1 MDTEILD
8 PKQWT
13 WLISIAVGIG
23 ITAILSLVLRKI
35 VAFVKKKTANTQ
47 GFWKRKIHRI
57 IHLPLQ
63 VAIWGVGVAYA
74 IDMVFTHF
82 GLPGLEKYIRPLK
95 AAFIAGALTWIALR
109 WIRTAFE
116 HWAKKSQRLGVAP
129 GTIYAISK
137 LVSFVVSVLG
147 FLIIFSIFGFNIL
160 PLLTFGGIGVAGIA
174 FAAQDFIANFFG
186 GAMLHFTRT
195 FSIGDMIVI
204 PSKDNFE
211 GVVKEIGWYI
221 TVVEDYYRR
230 PVYFPNALFSKSHVI
245 NESRRS
251 HRRIKGTIT
260 LRYDDL
266 PNIESI
272 VNELQDKI
280 KAHPDVDETQ
290 SFSIQLSNYGDYGID
305 IFYYLLTNEVRY
317 LRFLEVK
324 QQVFLIMNEV
334 VQKYGAEF
342 CYPTHNVNLS
352 QELPPQMKAPEPIRP
367 IG

>member
-1 MDTEILD
+1 VDTEILD

-13 WLISIAVGIG
+13 WLISIAVGMG
-23 ITAILSLVLRKI
+23 VAAVLSLVLRKI
-35 VAFVKKKTANTQ
+35 VAFVKKKAGNNQ
-47 GFWKRKIHRI
+47 GLSEGKIHQI
-57 IHLPLQ
+57 THLPLQ
-63 VAIWGVGVAYA
+63 IAIWGFGVAYA
-74 IDMVFTHF
+74 IDVVFTHF
-82 GLPGLEKYIRPLK
+82 GLPGVEKYIRPLRT
-95 AAFIAGALTWIALR
+95 AFIAAALIWIALR

-116 HWAKKSQRLGVAP
+116 HWAKRSQRLGVAP

-137 LVSFVVSVLG
+137 LVSFVASVLG

-160 PLLTFGGIGVAGIA
+160 PILTFGGIGVAGIA

-195 FSIGDMIVI
+195 FSIGDKIVI
-204 PSKDNFE
+204 PSKDNFD

-260 LRYDDL
+260 LRYEDL
-266 PNIESI
+266 PNVESI

-280 KAHPDVDETQ
+280 KAHPNIDETQ
-290 SFSIQLSNYGDYGID
+290 SFSIQLSNYGNDGID
-305 IFYYLLTNEVRY
+305 IFYYLLTREVRY
-317 LRFLEVK
+317 LHFLELK

-334 VQKYGAEF
+334 VQKYGAQF

-352 QELPPQMKAPEPIRP
+352 QELPLQMKVPDPTMPIR
-367 IG
+367 